1 MRIITRRRKN
11 WLQLL
16 LILSLIW
23 TFLLGGF
30 WSQAQDFVISSD
42 ISGSSS
48 VFAFP
53 KSRKAPKKYVAS
65 NRSSRVKRTQTQRVA
80 TRTKIRKQYDNL
92 AKVTTRRDKIEI
104 IKPEDLIPREDPEKA
119 SLAITGAAQYY
130 FNEDEIDKSV
140 EYFREAYGLNKKND
154 LARLG
159 LSDALTR
166 KGDDFMSA
174 EESKVKLTEKF
185 YTEAI
190 SFNAENSA
198 AYSGLGEVYD
208 ALDESEKAIT
218 NYEKAL
224 SIDPDLTEVSSP
236 LGILYYQTGNIAKA
250 ETFLQKALATEPND
264 SQTQYF
270 LGLVR
275 YSQNRDKEAETAF
288 RKSISIEPD
297 FAEAHYYL
305 GTTIA
310 RSDRETEAI
319 AEYNEAVRLNPKYV
333 EAWFDL
339 GAAYYN
345 TEQYQKSV
353 DAYLQT
359 LKVKNDYAEAYI
371 NLADSYRQL
380 SAEDKTLRGKYNL
393 LGQAI
398 NRYGMGINF
407 INNNP
412 KNAEQFTQ
420 DELADI
426 YSRYGYAAGER
437 NMLASAQGISHDWK
451 LAIEVLTKASEIKKD
466 SLDYANLGWAY
477 YNAARIDIKANPDA
491 AQKTLMLAKENLEKA
506 RSLNPNRE
514 VLTAIRLNLGIT
526 SIDLGDFKA
535 AIDNLKP
542 VADNRNDWAFSN
554 YSLGVAYF
562 KSGDLNNAITQFKKA
577 VEKESD
583 YVAAWSG
590 LGNAYLQKNDVKEVK
605 KVIEAL
611 KKIRTGEAIN
621 EANKLQFAISLKS

>member
-1 MRIITRRRKN
+1 MRIITRSRKN

-65 NRSSRVKRTQTQRVA
+65 NRSSRVKRTQVQRIE

-104 IKPEDLIPREDPEKA
+104 IKPEDLIPREDPDKA
-119 SLAITGAAQYY
+119 SLALTGAAQYY
-130 FNEDEIDKSV
+130 FNEEEIDKSV

-154 LARLG
+154 LAKLG

-166 KGDDFMSA
+166 KADDFMSA
-174 EESKVKLTEKF
+174 DEGKVKLAEKF

-198 AYSGLGEVYD
+198 AYSGLGEVYGE
-208 ALDESEKAIT
+208 LDDSEKAIT

-224 SIDPDLTEVSSP
+224 SIDSDLTEVSAP

-250 ETFLQKALATEPND
+250 DIFLQKALVTEPND

-270 LGLVR
+270 LGLIR
-275 YSQNRDKEAETAF
+275 FSQNRDKEAENAF
-288 RKSISIEPD
+288 RKSIQIEPN

-319 AEYNEAVRLNPKYV
+319 AEYDEAVRLNPKYV

-345 TEQYQKSV
+345 TGQYQKSV

-359 LKVKNDYAEAYI
+359 VKVKNDYAEAYI

-380 SAEDKTLRGKYNL
+380 ADDDKTIRGKYNQ

-412 KNAEQFTQ
+412 KIAEQFTQ

-426 YSRYGYAAGER
+426 YSRYGYTAGER

-451 LAIEVLTKASEIKKD
+451 LTIELLTKASEIKKE

-491 AQKTLMLAKENLEKA
+491 AKKTLLLAKGNLEKA
-506 RSLNPNRE
+506 KSLNPNRE
-514 VLTAIRLNLGIT
+514 ILTAIRLNLGIT
-526 SIDLGDFKA
+526 SIDLGDFKT

-542 VADNRNDWAFSN
+542 VVDARSDWAFSN

-562 KSGDLNNAITQFKKA
+562 KSGDLNNAITQFKEA
-577 VEKESD
+577 VKKEEN

-590 LGNAYLQKNDVKEVK
+590 LGNAYLQKNDIKEVK

-621 EANKLQFAISLKS
+621 EASKLQFAISLKS